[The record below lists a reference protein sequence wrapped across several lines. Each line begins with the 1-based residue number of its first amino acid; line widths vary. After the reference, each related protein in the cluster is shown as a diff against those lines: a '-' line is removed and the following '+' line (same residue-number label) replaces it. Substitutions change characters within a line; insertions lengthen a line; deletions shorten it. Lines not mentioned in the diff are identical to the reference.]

1 MSQPE
6 PTHDVERE
14 AVLLRLKALE
24 LEGSQLS
31 TEAFALMFAVVV
43 ALRQPPLPLP
53 RLCLRCLTRRPYALT
68 HQF

>member
-43 ALRQPPLPLP
+43 ALRQPPLP
-53 RLCLRCLTRRPYALT
+53 
-68 HQF
+68 